1 MQGTAET
8 LQVKLA
14 VYMERLDNYIES
26 QTALNRSLCERL
38 EKVDVNL
45 DEIHNWRNRFY
56 GAKWITGAVGI
67 LILHTSVVLSSIL
80 AMMRW
85 MR

>member
-1 MQGTAET
+1 MTSADES
-8 LQVKLA
+8 LHVKLA
-14 VYMERLDNYIES
+14 VYMERLDNYIEG
-26 QTALNRSLCERL
+26 QTALNTSLCERM
-38 EKVDVNL
+38 EKVDVEL

-56 GAKWITGAVGI
+56 GAKWITGALGI

-85 MR
+85 FR

>member
-1 MQGTAET
+1 MAATNE
-8 LQVKLA
+8 LDVKLA

-26 QTALNRSLCERL
+26 QTTLNRSLCDRI
-38 EKVDVNL
+38 EKIDVNL

-80 AMMRW
+80 AMIRW

>member
-1 MQGTAET
+1 MAATNE
-8 LQVKLA
+8 LDVKLA
-14 VYMERLDNYIES
+14 VYMERLDTYIES
-26 QTALNRSLCERL
+26 QTTLNRSLCDRI
-38 EKVDVNL
+38 EKIDVNL

>member
-1 MQGTAET
+1 MAATNE
-8 LQVKLA
+8 LDVKLA

-26 QTALNRSLCERL
+26 QTTLNRSLCDRI
-38 EKVDVNL
+38 EKIDVNL

>member
-1 MQGTAET
+1 MTSTDES
-8 LQVKLA
+8 LHVKLA
-14 VYMERLDNYIES
+14 VYMERLDNYIEG
-26 QTALNRSLCERL
+26 QTALNRSLCERM
-38 EKVDVNL
+38 EKVDVEL

-80 AMMRW
+80 AMIRW

>member
-1 MQGTAET
+1 MQGTDET

-67 LILHTSVVLSSIL
+67 LILHTSVVLRSIL